1 MKLCP
6 QCEKESPS
14 TVNNCW
20 FCGEPLVAD
29 AELSAEARLQK
40 ELNDAQKQKQVLTNA
55 LSDAQKGLVPK
66 ITERDA
72 EIAQLKKTLEGT
84 SKLHD
89 EKQLL
94 EATLATLN
102 NKHSA
107 LQKELSAEQSK
118 NNELSKQ
125 VKKLHPKGKTPTFL
139 YVVMVVLISVIGILS
154 FQTYHYKQLSNV
166 CTVTRPDGVSFI
178 YAGKIQ
184 NGLPNG
190 KGKATYADGRI
201 YEGDFTDGFRNGKG
215 KMTYSD
221 STTYEGDYVQDNIT
235 YSRPNGDYVKDLVT
249 RTYYYVIGGTVLLM
263 VLLMVLS
270 VIFKNYEMRKKKR
283 QAKITEL
290 EKENQAKN
298 YEMINRQVRITVL
311 EKENQAN
318 QAKINDLQEKINKLK
333 KSTDSDSSSPPP
345 VSNSLYA
352 DSINY
357 GYFKGVS
364 EHPNDYAIYELEKSD
379 ELTANF
385 TIYKEAY
392 GTVLECPDLIY
403 GCDVQKIGNSSL
415 EVEEKGIATLEDG
428 KWKVTK
434 KAKVGIV

>member
-1 MKLCP
+1 MSKLCP
-6 QCEKESPS
+6 QCETENPS
-14 TVNNCW
+14 SVNYCM
-20 FCGEPLVAD
+20 FCAEPLVAD

-94 EATLATLN
+94 EATLATQKDEYNTLN
-102 NKHSA
+102 NKYSA
-107 LQKELSAEQSK
+107 LQKGFSAEQSK
-118 NNELSKQ
+118 NIELSKQ

-139 YVVMVVLISVIGILS
+139 YVVMVVLISVTGILS

-166 CTVTRPDGVSFI
+166 RTITRPDGVSFI

-270 VIFKNYEMRKKKR
+270 VIFENYEMRKKKR
-283 QAKITEL
+283 HASKQQKCSRV
-290 EKENQAKN
+290 ENIPIPRPVAPPP
-298 YEMINRQVRITVL
+298 
-311 EKENQAN
+311 
-318 QAKINDLQEKINKLK
+318 
-333 KSTDSDSSSPPP
+333 SPVPP
-345 VSNSLYA
+345 VSNLLYA
-352 DSINY
+352 ALIND
-357 GYFKGVS
+357 GYLKFIRVQPS
-364 EHPNDYAIYELEKSD
+364 DDTVFELIKD
-379 ELTANF
+379 DPDGKMAVF
-385 TIYKEAY
+385 TIYSGAENM
-392 GTVLECPDLIY
+392 VLRYPDFID
-403 GCDVQKIGNSSL
+403 GCDVQQIGKSSL
-415 EVEEKGIATLEDG
+415 EVEKGTATLDEDG
-428 KWKVTK
+428 RWKVTK
-434 KAKVGIV
+434 KAKVKIV